1 MEVRF
6 ATNADAPRVQEL
18 VEETQK
24 IIGLDWSEIYPYWL
38 VVEKEKIVGCL
49 NISMSKPLARMELLS
64 LDPQLGHYAKG
75 RVALALIYRGFG
87 ILKGEGADGV
97 LFMVSFADKSFKRI
111 IKRHGGI
118 VVDQGNLMVRKL
130 NGWQ

>member
-1 MEVRF
+1 MKVRF
-6 ATNADAPRVQEL
+6 ASNAEAPRIREL

-38 VVEKEKIVGCL
+38 VAEKDGIVGCL

-64 LDPQLGHYAKG
+64 LDPKLGHYAKG

-87 ILKGEGADGV
+87 ILKGEGADGI
-97 LFMVSFADKSFKRI
+97 LFIVSFADKSFKRI

-118 VVDQGNLMVRKL
+118 VMAQGNLMVRKL
-130 NGWQ
+130 